1 MANNNKEKD
10 TKKFSLRKL
19 IYNDKYLI
27 VFSIVAAI
35 IIWVSTSMSLSP
47 ETTKTISVPL
57 NVDFSD
63 SAADQLGIK
72 CYGDTRIDVDVTI
85 SCKKYL
91 ARDITSDDIKVALQT
106 NVVTSKGNYEVPIN
120 VTSVSD
126 NADFTIS
133 SYYPKTYKAYF
144 DVEDE
149 KTLDINIDY
158 QNKDFIADGYVMG
171 DALLS
176 EKVATVK
183 GPKSYVSRVKELVAN
198 VDIEQKLKATQ
209 SFDIT
214 VNPVDSTGSTVDYV
228 SVNTEAENLTV
239 TIPVLKETKL
249 PVSSSFT
256 GKPNNVDTSDFDIS
270 YSVESVSAAV
280 LEDSGIKQAN
290 IGNIDFSQLNVGKNT
305 IKFDVTTL
313 EGIVIL
319 DDTKEITVTVNVPS
333 NFKTKNINL
342 NKDNVTVANVPD
354 GYEANVVSV
363 DAKTFTLVGREADL
377 SNDQIGVGMVVDLSS
392 YKNEDI
398 SEGKDYYDI
407 TPNIENSSGC
417 WVYGKYRAQIEIVK
431 K

>member
-1 MANNNKEKD
+1 MANNNQEKNN
-10 TKKFSLRKL
+10 KKFSLRKL

-57 NVDFSD
+57 NIDFSN

-72 CYGDTRIDVDVTI
+72 CYGDKRIDVDVTI

-106 NVVTSKGNYEVPIN
+106 NAVTSKGNYEVPIN

-149 KTLDINIDY
+149 KTLDINVEY
-158 QNKDFIADGYVMG
+158 QNKDFVADGYVMG

-183 GPKSYVSRVKELVAN
+183 GPKSYVSKVKQLVAS
-198 VDIEQKLKATQ
+198 VDIEQKLKATK

-214 VNPVDSTGSTVDYV
+214 VTPVDSTGSAVDYV
-228 SVNTEAENLTV
+228 SVNTEAENLTL
-239 TIPVLKETKL
+239 TIPVLKETTL
-249 PVSSSFT
+249 PVTSSFT
-256 GKPNNVDTSDFDIS
+256 GKPDNVDTSDFDIS
-270 YSVESVSAAV
+270 YSVDSVSAAV
-280 LEDSGIKQAN
+280 LEDSGIKEAN
-290 IGNIDFSQLNVGKNT
+290 IGNIDFSKLNVGKNT

-319 DDTKEITVTVNVPS
+319 DDTKSITVTVTVPS
-333 NFKTKNINL
+333 SFKTKNIAL
-342 NKDNVTVANVPD
+342 NKTNVAVANVPD

-363 DAKTFTLVGREADL
+363 DAKTFTLVGRESDL
-377 SNDQIGVGMVVDLSS
+377 NNDQIGVGMVVDLSS
-392 YKNEDI
+392 YKSEDI
-398 SEGKDYYDI
+398 TEGRDYYDI
-407 TPNIENSSGC
+407 TPNIENSTGC

>member
-1 MANNNKEKD
+1 MANKNDEKNN
-10 TKKFSLRKL
+10 KKFSFRKL

-57 NVDFSD
+57 NVDFSN

-72 CYGDTRIDVDVTI
+72 CYGDKRVDVDVTI

-149 KTLDINIDY
+149 KTLDINVEY

-183 GPKSYVSRVKELVAN
+183 GPKSYVSKVKQLVAS
-198 VDIEQKLKATQ
+198 VDIEQKLKATK

-214 VNPVDSTGSTVDYV
+214 VSPVDSSGSAVDYV
-228 SVNTEAENLTV
+228 SVNTEAENLTL
-239 TIPVLKETKL
+239 TIPVLKETTL
-249 PVSSSFT
+249 RVTSSFT
-256 GKPNNVDTSDFDIS
+256 GKPDNVDTSDFDIS
-270 YSVESVSAAV
+270 YSVDSVSAAV
-280 LEDSGIKQAN
+280 LEDSGIKEAN
-290 IGNIDFSQLNVGKNT
+290 IGNIDFSKLNVGKNT

-319 DDTKEITVTVNVPS
+319 DDTKSITVTVTVPS
-333 NFKTKNINL
+333 SYKTKNITL
-342 NKDNVTVANVPD
+342 NKANVTVANVPD
-354 GYEANVVSV
+354 GYKANVVSV
-363 DAKTFTLVGREADL
+363 DAKTFTLVGKQADL
-377 SNDQIGVGMVVDLSS
+377 NNDEIGVGMVVDLSS
-392 YKNEDI
+392 YKSEDI
-398 SEGKDYYDI
+398 SEGRDYYDI

-417 WVYGKYRAQIEIVK
+417 WVYGTYRAQIEIVK